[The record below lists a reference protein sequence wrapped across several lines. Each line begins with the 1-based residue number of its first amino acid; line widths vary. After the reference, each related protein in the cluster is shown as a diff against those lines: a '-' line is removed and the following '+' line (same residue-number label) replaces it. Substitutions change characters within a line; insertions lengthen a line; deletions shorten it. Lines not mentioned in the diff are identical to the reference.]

1 MLSFTE
7 FRSWMSPLCVGCGGQ
22 AVAKVG
28 NKAGTGSSNPQF
40 PNSPCP
46 VLTRPPVKPTS
57 PAELQKLS
65 FKLVKSLII
74 QSNVYTD
81 CYYRLVRQTWS
92 AAKHYRSYN
101 GSPRPAE
108 LEGERQVPQAVKRD
122 HKYLLLTSC
131 LDIYLW
137 LDRITHQNF
146 TRQVRAARLA
156 FN

>member
-1 MLSFTE
+1 MVS
-7 FRSWMSPLCVGCGGQ
+7 SPHI
-22 AVAKVG
+22 
-28 NKAGTGSSNPQF
+28 T
-40 PNSPCP
+40 
-46 VLTRPPVKPTS
+46 
-57 PAELQKLS
+57 
-65 FKLVKSLII
+65 
-74 QSNVYTD
+74 
-81 CYYRLVRQTWS
+81 
-92 AAKHYRSYN
+92 SYN

-146 TRQVRAARLA
+146 TRQVRTARPA

>member
-92 AAKHYRSYN
+92 AGHTLPVIMAVLVLQSWRESDKFYKQPRETTNICY
-101 GSPRPAE
+101 SPPA
-108 LEGERQVPQAVKRD
+108 
-122 HKYLLLTSC
+122 LT
-131 LDIYLW
+131 
-137 LDRITHQNF
+137 F
-146 TRQVRAARLA
+146 TSGWTA
-156 FN
+156 